1 MSNQRDGTHDSYQET
16 SRSDYGPRNPAVRF
30 SNQNENPYSLNAAA
44 SAAGGGGGGGGGR
57 KLSSSTAAPSPSH
70 RIRRRNRMI
79 TSCLECRR
87 RKLKCDKLHPCTN
100 CSKFVRDCVFLA
112 PALDSASQL
121 KLTEIKEKM
130 GVLERGLEVE
140 FANAKKQRRQRQNGG
155 DASTHNGGSLA
166 QTRQL
171 RKGSSDLPGEPTHE
185 DSEEDGAASFP
196 EDEKGLE
203 PTPLAVVDAAYD
215 DDADDDMLDLGV
227 KMGKMRYAQSR
238 FKSLRYRIL
247 MLHRMT
253 ERLGGY
259 FRPKMTE
266 EVSGEHE
273 GCFSIASDLRIAFI
287 HSE

>member
-1 MSNQRDGTHDSYQET
+1 MLNQRDGFHNASQET
-16 SRSDYGPRNPAVRF
+16 LHSGYGSGNPAF
-30 SNQNENPYSLNAAA
+30 HLSYENANSHASSAAA
-44 SAAGGGGGGGGGR
+44 TGGAAQA
-57 KLSSSTAAPSPSH
+57 SSPPTASPSPPH
-70 RIRRRNRMI
+70 RVRRRNRMI

-140 FANAKKQRRQRQNGG
+140 FANAKKQERLRQNGG
-155 DASTHNGGSLA
+155 NVSMRNGGSLA
-166 QTRQL
+166 ETRQV

-185 DSEEDGAASFP
+185 DSEEDGAADFL

-227 KMGKMRYAQSR
+227 KMGKMRYAQS
-238 FKSLRYRIL
+238 SIIL
-247 MLHRMT
+247 LKV
-253 ERLGGY
+253 GY
-259 FRPKMTE
+259 
-266 EVSGEHE
+266 
-273 GCFSIASDLRIAFI
+273 
-287 HSE
+287 